1 MYVDKPMRSHGLMQA
16 IARVNRVFRDKPGGL
31 VVDYL
36 GIAADLQQAISV
48 YTASGSGRPAIP
60 QEEAVALMQDAYS
73 VTRAFFH
80 RFDYSRFFTGTP
92 GERLSIIPAAME
104 HILTQTDGKKRFMDS
119 VTRLSKAF
127 ALSIPDERA
136 LAIREEIAFFQAIR
150 ATFAKN
156 TPVDGRA
163 REDIDGAIKQLVS
176 QAVAS
181 QDVINIFDAAGLK
194 TPDISILSD
203 EFLEDVRHLPQRN
216 LALEL
221 LRKLLNDEI
230 RTRGQ
235 RNVVQARSFADM
247 LDKTIRRYQ
256 NRTIDAAQVIT
267 ELIDIAKEVRDAAQ
281 RGSELGLSDDEMAFY
296 DALAENRSAREVMG
310 DKQLAVIALEL
321 IKAVRANVTI
331 DWSVKQ
337 GARAKI
343 RVLVKR
349 ILRKYGYPPD
359 LQDGATD
366 LVLQQAELLA
376 AEWIN

>member
-1 MYVDKPMRSHGLMQA
+1 
-16 IARVNRVFRDKPGGL
+16 
-31 VVDYL
+31 
-36 GIAADLQQAISV
+36 
-48 YTASGSGRPAIP
+48 
-60 QEEAVALMQDAYS
+60 
-73 VTRAFFH
+73 
-80 RFDYSRFFTGTP
+80 
-92 GERLSIIPAAME
+92 
-104 HILTQTDGKKRFMDS
+104 
-119 VTRLSKAF
+119 
-127 ALSIPDERA
+127 
-136 LAIREEIAFFQAIR
+136 
-150 ATFAKN
+150 
-156 TPVDGRA
+156 
-163 REDIDGAIKQLVS
+163 
-176 QAVAS
+176 
-181 QDVINIFDAAGLK
+181 
-194 TPDISILSD
+194 
-203 EFLEDVRHLPQRN
+203 
-216 LALEL
+216 
-221 LRKLLNDEI
+221 
-230 RTRGQ
+230 
-235 RNVVQARSFADM
+235 M